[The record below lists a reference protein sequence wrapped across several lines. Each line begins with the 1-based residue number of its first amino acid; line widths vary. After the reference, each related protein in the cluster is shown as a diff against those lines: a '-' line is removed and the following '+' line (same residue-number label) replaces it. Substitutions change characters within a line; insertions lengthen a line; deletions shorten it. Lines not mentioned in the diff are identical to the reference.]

1 MVYLPSDV
9 TSSLSL
15 KEGDELDFFKM
26 GDKQYLIAKKSDV
39 LQMLT
44 GGTTREPIPIPQ
56 VQSKP
61 SGRTL
66 QVSDEELRVL
76 KKLDTIKYNDRT
88 AEKLKQVLN
97 DNERKVLR
105 GLIAKEFVT
114 PFKRVGEQKSKYG
127 ITKSVYDQ
135 FLFGKRQQQQ
145 PVPQAPVAEAQEQ
158 KPKAWE
164 KKVVSASGGYL
175 NMLET
180 AGFLVVANQAEAS
193 AVSAELEESIR
204 RGLVIGTRAFN
215 RKYYIALKSFV
226 ARSAPGILKAM
237 GDKAMRIE
245 EISKDTGIDE
255 DGIRAVLYML
265 AEQGEVT
272 ETKRDIFKAVS

>member
-105 GLIAKEFVT
+105 ELIAKEFVT

-145 PVPQAPVAEAQEQ
+145 PVPQTPVAEAQEQ

-215 RKYYIALKSFV
+215 KKYYIALKSFV

>member
-9 TSSLSL
+9 TSSLGL

-61 SGRTL
+61 SDRTL

-215 RKYYIALKSFV
+215 KKYYIALKSFV

>member
-215 RKYYIALKSFV
+215 KKYYIALKSFV

>member
-1 MVYLPSDV
+1 
-9 TSSLSL
+9 
-15 KEGDELDFFKM
+15 
-26 GDKQYLIAKKSDV
+26 
-39 LQMLT
+39 
-44 GGTTREPIPIPQ
+44 
-56 VQSKP
+56 
-61 SGRTL
+61 
-66 QVSDEELRVL
+66 
-76 KKLDTIKYNDRT
+76 
-88 AEKLKQVLN
+88 
-97 DNERKVLR
+97 
-105 GLIAKEFVT
+105 
-114 PFKRVGEQKSKYG
+114 
-127 ITKSVYDQ
+127 
-135 FLFGKRQQQQ
+135 
-145 PVPQAPVAEAQEQ
+145 
-158 KPKAWE
+158 
-164 KKVVSASGGYL
+164 
-175 NMLET
+175 MLET

-215 RKYYIALKSFV
+215 KKYYIALKSFV